1 MKISKQIIAIV
12 FIGLFVIGCTSIGNQ
27 TLSTE
32 TEISV
37 EQKITAGTTT
47 LAEIKAMF
55 GSPMKTSFTDG
66 GLEIWTYEL
75 TDSQLDPISY
85 VPILNLFGM
94 TSSGTKKEL
103 VVLFDENG
111 VVKTSR
117 MSESDVELK
126 TGIYR

>member
-1 MKISKQIIAIV
+1 MSNVKQFLAIIFISIFMV
-12 FIGLFVIGCTSIGNQ
+12 GCGTSGNES
-27 TLSTE
+27 LRSE
-32 TEISV
+32 SEISID
-37 EQKITAGTTT
+37 QKITEGATT

-55 GSPMKTSFTDG
+55 GSPLKTTFTDG

-117 MSESDVELK
+117 MSESDVEMK